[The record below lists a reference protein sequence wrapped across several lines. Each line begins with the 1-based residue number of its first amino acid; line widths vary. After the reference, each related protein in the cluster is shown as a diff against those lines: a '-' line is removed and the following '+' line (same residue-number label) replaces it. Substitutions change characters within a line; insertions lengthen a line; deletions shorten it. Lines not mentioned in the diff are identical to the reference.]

1 MWLSG
6 LKAQRCLCE
15 DAGWIP
21 GLTQWVKDLALPQAA
36 AWVADAAWVQSCH
49 GCAVAAAAPIR
60 PLAQEL
66 PYAAGTATKSKRT
79 KERKK
84 ASGEAESAD
93 LDLLSGHRDGWGQ
106 TPCSRPLMTQPV
118 CGGELTGSCHLGLPT
133 SLVWA
138 ANPLLLAWLRRSL
151 DEKELTAAEPH
162 LLCVLGSGA
171 APPRWPNAEEQ
182 QGDSARA
189 QQ

>member
-1 MWLSG
+1 M
-6 LKAQRCLCE
+6 
-15 DAGWIP
+15 
-21 GLTQWVKDLALPQAA
+21 PQA
-36 AWVADAAWVQSCH
+36 
-49 GCAVAAAAPIR
+49 R
-60 PLAQEL
+60 PQKA
-66 PYAAGTATKSKRT
+66 
-79 KERKK
+79 KERRKERRPVGK
-84 ASGEAESAD
+84 
-93 LDLLSGHRDGWGQ
+93 LSLQTLISSVGTTMGRGGQ
-106 TPCSRPLMTQPV
+106 TLCSRPLMTQPV

-171 APPRWPNAEEQ
+171 APPWWPNAEEQ